1 MANQAA
7 SPRLT
12 PKFIEA
18 LGYAAEKHATQTRKA
33 S

>member
-18 LGYAAEKHATQTRKA
+18 LGYAARKHAMQTR
-33 S
+33 